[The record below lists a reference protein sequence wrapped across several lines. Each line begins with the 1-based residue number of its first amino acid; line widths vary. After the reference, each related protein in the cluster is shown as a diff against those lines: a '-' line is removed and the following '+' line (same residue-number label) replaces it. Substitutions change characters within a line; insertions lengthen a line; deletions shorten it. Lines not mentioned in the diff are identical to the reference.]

1 MTLIEHCS
9 IMSIIMPPV
18 FQPEA
23 WLLSLK
29 KMKRQRPPFSIIALI
44 IANLAPLFGV
54 LFLSWDAATI
64 VLLYWVENLII
75 GGYNIVMMILVK
87 VKSRSAQFQKL
98 FMIPFFTIHYGG
110 FCAAHGFFLLTFFKI
125 GSDMDGFSPQD
136 PWPGP
141 LVFVQLLVSVI
152 TRLWE
157 SRPAGFEWP
166 VIGLVVSHGISFIRN
181 YLIGGEYLTRPIGKL
196 MSRPYKR
203 IVLMH
208 VAIIAGGVPIMMLG
222 SPVPLLC
229 ILIIL
234 KIAMDIWLHTKS
246 HKADP
251 LKKRGKHRDRKVEG
265 AAKKNSDIRSEDLKS

>member
-1 MTLIEHCS
+1 M
-9 IMSIIMPPV
+9 
-18 FQPEA
+18 
-23 WLLSLK
+23 LLSLK
-29 KMKRQRPPFSIIALI
+29 KLNRQRPPFSILALI

-54 LFLSWDAATI
+54 VFFGWDAATI

-75 GGYNIVMMILVK
+75 GGYNILMMTLVK
-87 VKSRSAQFQKL
+87 VESRSAQFQKL
-98 FMIPFFTIHYGG
+98 FMIPFFTVHYGG

-125 GSDMDGFSPQD
+125 GNTTDAFSPQD

-141 LVFVQLLVSVI
+141 LVFVQLLVAVV
-152 TRLWE
+152 TQLWE

-166 VIGLVVSHGISFIRN
+166 VLGLAVSHGISFIRN
-181 YLIGGEYLTRPIGKL
+181 YLIGGEYLTRSIGKL

-234 KIAMDIWLHTKS
+234 KIVMDIWLHTKS
-246 HKADP
+246 HKADA
-251 LKKRGKHRDRKVEG
+251 LKKRGNYQDPKAQRRS
-265 AAKKNSDIRSEDLKS
+265 KKNSDIRSVDPKF

>member
-1 MTLIEHCS
+1 
-9 IMSIIMPPV
+9 
-18 FQPEA
+18 
-23 WLLSLK
+23 
-29 KMKRQRPPFSIIALI
+29 MKPQRLPFSVLALI

-54 LFLSWDAATI
+54 LFLGWDAATI

-75 GGYNIVMMILVK
+75 GVYNILMMILVK
-87 VKSRSAQFQKL
+87 VESRSAQFKKL
-98 FMIPFFTIHYGG
+98 FMIPFFTVHYGG

-125 GSDMDGFSPQD
+125 GGDMDVFPPQD

-141 LVFVQLLVSVI
+141 LVFVQLLVSVVAQ
-152 TRLWE
+152 LWE
-157 SRPAGFEWP
+157 SRPPGFEWP
-166 VIGLVVSHGISFIRN
+166 VLGLLVSHGISFIRN
-181 YLIGGEYLTRPIGKL
+181 YLIGGEYLTRSIGKL

-229 ILIIL
+229 ILIML

-246 HKADP
+246 HKEKT
-251 LKKRGKHRDRKVEG
+251 LKNGENHQDQKAEQV
-265 AAKKNSDIRSEDLKS
+265 A

>member
-1 MTLIEHCS
+1 
-9 IMSIIMPPV
+9 
-18 FQPEA
+18 
-23 WLLSLK
+23 
-29 KMKRQRPPFSIIALI
+29 MKRQRPRFSILALI
-44 IANLAPLFGV
+44 VANLAPLFGV
-54 LFLSWDAATI
+54 LFFGWDAATI

-75 GGYNIVMMILVK
+75 GGYNILMLILVK
-87 VKSRSAQFQKL
+87 VETGSAQFQKL

-125 GSDMDGFSPQD
+125 GGDMDVFSPQD

-141 LVFVQLLVSVI
+141 LIFVQLLVSVI
-152 TRLWE
+152 TQLWE

-166 VIGLVVSHGISFIRN
+166 VLGLVVSHGISFIRN
-181 YLIGGEYLTRPIGKL
+181 YLIGGEYLTRSTGKL

-229 ILIIL
+229 ILIVL
-234 KIAMDIWLHTKS
+234 KIAMDIWLHNKS
-246 HKADP
+246 HKEDP
-251 LKKRGKHRDRKVEG
+251 LKKRKIDQDQKVEQS
-265 AAKKNSDIRSEDLKS
+265 AKKTSDIRSEESKF

>member
-1 MTLIEHCS
+1 
-9 IMSIIMPPV
+9 
-18 FQPEA
+18 
-23 WLLSLK
+23 
-29 KMKRQRPPFSIIALI
+29 MKPRRPPFSVLALI

-54 LFLSWDAATI
+54 LFLGWDAATI

-75 GGYNIVMMILVK
+75 GGYNILMMILVK
-87 VKSRSAQFQKL
+87 VESRSAQFQKL
-98 FMIPFFTIHYGG
+98 FMIPFFTVHYGG

-125 GSDMDGFSPQD
+125 GGDMDVFSPQD

-141 LVFVQLLVSVI
+141 LVFVQLLVSVV
-152 TRLWE
+152 TQLWE

-166 VIGLVVSHGISFIRN
+166 VLGLLVSHGISFIRN
-181 YLIGGEYLTRPIGKL
+181 YLIGGEYLTHSIGKL

-229 ILIIL
+229 ILIML
-234 KIAMDIWLHTKS
+234 KIAMDIWLHTKA
-246 HKADP
+246 HNEKT
-251 LKKRGKHRDRKVEG
+251 LKKIESHQVQKGGQGV
-265 AAKKNSDIRSEDLKS
+265 KKMVS

>member
-1 MTLIEHCS
+1 
-9 IMSIIMPPV
+9 MSILGRP
-18 FQPEA
+18 FFSRKA
-23 WLLSLK
+23 LLLSLK
-29 KMKRQRPPFSIIALI
+29 KMKLQRPPFSILALI

-75 GGYNIVMMILVK
+75 GGYNILMMTLVK
-87 VKSRSAQFQKL
+87 VESRSAQFQKL

-125 GSDMDGFSPQD
+125 GGDLDVFSPQD

-141 LVFVQLLVSVI
+141 LVFVQLLVAVI

-166 VIGLVVSHGISFIRN
+166 VIGLAVSHGISFIRN

-234 KIAMDIWLHTKS
+234 KIGMDIWLHNKS
-246 HKADP
+246 HKEDP
-251 LKKRGKHRDRKVEG
+251 LTKREKHRDQKAERG
-265 AAKKNSDIRSEDLKS
+265 AKKNSDIRSEDPKF